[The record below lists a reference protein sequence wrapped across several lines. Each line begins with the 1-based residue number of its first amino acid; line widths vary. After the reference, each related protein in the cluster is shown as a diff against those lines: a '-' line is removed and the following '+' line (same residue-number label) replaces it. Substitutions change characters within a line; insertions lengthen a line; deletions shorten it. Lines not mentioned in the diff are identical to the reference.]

1 MKKTKFGMITLLAA
15 LALGACGQSNEG
27 GTGSTDTQ
35 ESSTEAA
42 GFDIND
48 LQLAVENN
56 DEVIDGGVLD
66 VAVVTDTQ
74 FQGLFNGSFIKM
86 LMTVISCYQA
96 MNICSYKMK
105 ISEL

>member
-1 MKKTKFGMITLLAA
+1 ME
-15 LALGACGQSNEG
+15 QVRH
-27 GTGSTDTQ
+27 TQ

-74 FQGLFNGSFIKM
+74 PKGCFNGSFIKM
-86 LMTVISCYQA
+86 LMTVTHVTSHEY
-96 MNICSYKMK
+96 
-105 ISEL
+105 LFLPR

>member
-15 LALGACGQSNEG
+15 LVLGACGQSNGG

-74 FQGLFNGSFIKM
+74 FQGLFQWEFYQDAYDRD
-86 LMTVISCYQA
+86 SCYQA
-96 MNICSYKMK
+96 MNICSYKTK

>member
-15 LALGACGQSNEG
+15 LVLGACGQSNGG

-48 LQLAVENN
+48 LKLAVENN

-74 FQGLFNGSFIKM
+74 FQGLFQWEFYRM
-86 LMTVISCYQA
+86 LMTVTSCCQA

-105 ISEL
+105 IFEL